1 MVAKIDSEVVFTVNP
16 SQTNEPEKVHPINP
30 AKPLQALPNNGKEL
44 PPENHDAKEIND
56 AVQDINEH
64 IQAAHRE
71 LLFSIDKDSGHTVIK
86 VMDMD
91 TKEVIRQI
99 PNEEALKFARMLEE
113 GADLEL
119 INTYI

>member
-1 MVAKIDSEVVFTVNP
+1 MVSEINSEDVFAIST
-16 SQTNEPEKVHPINP
+16 SQTRAPEKVHPVNP
-30 AKPLQALPNNGKEL
+30 AKPAQKLPDEGKEL
-44 PPENHDAKEIND
+44 PPENRTVKEIDD
-56 AVQDINEH
+56 AVKDINEH
-64 IQAAHRE
+64 IQSAHRE
-71 LLFSIDKDSGHTVIK
+71 LLFSVDEDSGRTVIK
-86 VMDMD
+86 VMDMN